1 MKKIKLQFKYDE
13 LHEVYADLF
22 NNAISLTTGTKN
34 YYNIIVSA
42 LLVNLYTKLANKVL
56 FKTDKKIKLSLD
68 VATACALV
76 VFISHKDLNP
86 ANYIDNVYI
95 RLQTEI
101 DQQLS

>member
-1 MKKIKLQFKYDE
+1 MKKAKLQFKYDE

-22 NNAISLTTGTKN
+22 NNAIALSTGTKN
-34 YYNIIVSA
+34 YYNLIVSA
-42 LLVNLYTKLANKVL
+42 LLVNLYSKLANKVL
-56 FKTDKKIKLSLD
+56 FKTNKKIKLSLD

-76 VFISHKDLNP
+76 VFISQKELDP
-86 ANYIDNVYI
+86 SNYLDNVYL